1 MKAMLQEHVKSK
13 SAGIVWTTSTFS
25 GTEAEIKKII
35 LSLISPPFKPA
46 RLLFT
51 NRGEMRRVE
60 RREGNQVKLF

>member
-35 LSLISPPFKPA
+35 LSLISPAFRPA
-46 RLLFT
+46 RLLST
-51 NRGEMRRVE
+51 NREEMRRVE
-60 RREGNQVKLF
+60 RKEGNQVKLF